1 VNREIK
7 TILLTG
13 GTGTLGSTLLPLLKD
28 AGYKVFAPTREEFP
42 VEDIIGVSEYLSDD
56 KRFDCILHCAAW
68 TDVKGAEKA
77 KNKEKVIEVNIYGTM
92 NMRVAAKWQPRKT
105 KIVYIST
112 DYVYDGVVGGYTPKS
127 KPNPGTFYGWT
138 KLAGESYMT
147 PTDLIIRTSFCKRD
161 TWGPTKKHLQAVF
174 QDIYTTK
181 DWVDV
186 IAPKIVKA
194 LKRKGI
200 IHISTKRKTLESLAI
215 EDFPGVKVISH
226 KDVRLGYDYPIDCS
240 LN

>member
-1 VNREIK
+1 MNREIK

-28 AGYKVFAPTREEFP
+28 AGYKVFAPTHEEFP
-42 VEDIIGVSEYLSDD
+42 VEDIIGTSEYLSDD

>member
-1 VNREIK
+1 MNREIK

-13 GTGTLGSTLLPLLKD
+13 GTGTLGSTLLPLLKE
-28 AGYKVFAPTREEFP
+28 AGYKVFAPTHEEFP
-42 VEDIIGVSEYLSDD
+42 VEDIIGVSDFL
-56 KRFDCILHCAAW
+56 KNGIRFDCILHCAAW
-68 TDVKGAEKA
+68 TDVKGAEKP
-77 KNKEKVIEVNIYGTM
+77 KNKEKVIETNIYGVM

-112 DYVYDGVVGGYTPKS
+112 DYVYDGMEGGYTIKS
-127 KPNPGTFYGWT
+127 KPNPGTFYGWS
-138 KLAGESYMT
+138 KYAGEAYMK
-147 PTDLIIRTSFCKRD
+147 PTDLIIRTSFCKRG

-174 QDIYTTK
+174 KDIYTSK

-200 IHISTKRKTLESLAI
+200 IHIGTKRKSLESLAK
-215 EDFPGVKVISH
+215 EDYPDINIISH
-226 KDVRLGYDYPIDCS
+226 KTVKLGYNYPVDCS

>member
-1 VNREIK
+1 MNREIK

-13 GTGTLGSTLLPLLKD
+13 GTGTLGSALLPLLKE

-42 VEDIIGVSEYLSDD
+42 VEDIIEVSEYLSDE

-68 TDVKGAEKA
+68 TDVKGAEKP
-77 KNKEKVIEVNIYGTM
+77 KNKISVIETNIYGTM

-112 DYVYDGVVGGYTPKS
+112 DYVYEGTSGGYTTKS
-127 KPNPGTFYGWT
+127 KPKPGTFYGWT
-138 KLAGESYMT
+138 KLAGEAFME
-147 PTDLIIRTSFCKRD
+147 PTDLIIRTSFCKRE
-161 TWGPTKKHLQAVF
+161 TWGPTKKHIQAVF
-174 QDIYTTK
+174 KDIYTTK
-181 DWVDV
+181 DWIDI
-186 IAPKIVKA
+186 IAPKVVKA

-215 EDFPGVKVISH
+215 EDYPEVKVISH
-226 KDVRLGYDYPIDCS
+226 KNVRLGYDYPTDCS
-240 LN
+240 LK

>member
-1 VNREIK
+1 MNREIK

-13 GTGTLGSTLLPLLKD
+13 GTGTLGSTLLPLLKE
-28 AGYKVFAPTREEFP
+28 AGYKVFAPTHEQFP
-42 VEDIIGVSEYLSDD
+42 VEDIIGVSEYLKDD

-68 TDVKGAEKA
+68 TDVKGAEKP
-77 KNKEKVIEVNIYGTM
+77 KNKEKVIETNIYGCM
-92 NMRVAAKWQPRKT
+92 NMRVAAKRQPRKT

-112 DYVYDGVVGGYTPKS
+112 DYVYDGMEGGYTIKS
-127 KPNPGTFYGWT
+127 KPNPGTFYGWS
-138 KLAGESYMT
+138 KYAGEAFMN
-147 PTDLIIRTSFCKRD
+147 PTDLIIRTSFCKRG

-174 QDIYTTK
+174 EDIYTSK

-200 IHISTKRKTLESLAI
+200 IHIGTKRKSLESLAK
-215 EDFPGVKVISH
+215 EDYPDINIISH
-226 KDVRLGYDYPIDCS
+226 KTVKLGYNYPVDCS

>member
-1 VNREIK
+1 MNREIK

-13 GTGTLGSTLLPLLKD
+13 GTGTLGTALQPLLKE
-28 AGYKVFAPTREEFP
+28 AGYKVFAPSHQEFP
-42 VEDIIGVSEYLSDD
+42 IEDIIGVSEYLNDD

-77 KNKEKVIEVNIYGTM
+77 KNKVSVIEVNIYGTM
-92 NMRVAAKWQPRKT
+92 NMRVVAKRQPRKT
-105 KIVYIST
+105 KIVYLST
-112 DYVYDGVVGGYTPKS
+112 DYVYEGVKGGYTIKD

-138 KLAGESYMT
+138 KLAGEAFME
-147 PTDLIIRTSFCKRD
+147 PTDLIIRTSFCKRA

-174 QDIYTTK
+174 EDIYTSK
-181 DWVDV
+181 DWVDI

-200 IHISTKRKTLESLAI
+200 IHIGTKRKTLESLAI
-215 EDFPGVKVISH
+215 EDYPDIKVISH
-226 KDVRLGYDYPIDCS
+226 KDIKLGYNYPVDCS